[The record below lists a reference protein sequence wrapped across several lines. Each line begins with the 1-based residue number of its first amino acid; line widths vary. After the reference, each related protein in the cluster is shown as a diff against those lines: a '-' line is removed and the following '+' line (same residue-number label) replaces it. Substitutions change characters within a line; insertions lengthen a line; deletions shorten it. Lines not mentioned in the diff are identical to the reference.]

1 MKNGLTKSFLFFQ
14 NDKNLGRSDDA
25 KRRKKEDDLKAK
37 KNISHLLSWRQT
49 WASGVTWVYKVASF
63 ILEIIPLQVS
73 CKAMIGDYKLHRSCV
88 FSHAAIRLI
97 ERKERFYVRKRFNS
111 HRIGLEHQNGYL
123 FLKQLL
129 FRNPKVAE
137 MTSCE
142 NALLSIFSMRRRL
155 DRCSVELHYGNQL

>member
-1 MKNGLTKSFLFFQ
+1 
-14 NDKNLGRSDDA
+14 
-25 KRRKKEDDLKAK
+25 
-37 KNISHLLSWRQT
+37 
-49 WASGVTWVYKVASF
+49 
-63 ILEIIPLQVS
+63 
-73 CKAMIGDYKLHRSCV
+73 MIGDYKLHRACV

-142 NALLSIFSMRRRL
+142 NALLAIFSMRGRL
-155 DRCSVELHYGNQL
+155 DRCSVELHDRNHCKEEIMIQFPMQPCDYQKKYLERDYFPKTVTNGNMFITTVDST